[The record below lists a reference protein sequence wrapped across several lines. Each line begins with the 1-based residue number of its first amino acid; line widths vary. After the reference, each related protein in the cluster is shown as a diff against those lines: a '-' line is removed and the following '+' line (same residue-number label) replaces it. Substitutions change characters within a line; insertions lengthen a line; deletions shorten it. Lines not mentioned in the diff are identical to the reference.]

1 MARRLALLPAAALV
15 ATLALASSAGLASAA
30 TTTLTTT
37 MTGSEERPGPGD
49 PNGKGWV
56 SLEIDSNGTICYE
69 AKIQAIGHTISDA
82 HIHLAAAGFARRR
95 RGPAPPERRR
105 PDRQHV
111 QPVRDDDA
119 PRLATAIMANP
130 TAYYVNWH
138 TPAYPA
144 GAIRGQLG
152 D

>member
-37 MTGSEERPGPGD
+37 MTGAEERPGPGD

-69 AKIQAIGHTISDA
+69 AKIQAIGHTITDA
-82 HIHLAAAGFARRR
+82 HIHKAAAGSPGGVVVPLEPNEADRT
-95 RGPAPPERRR
+95 GNMYSHCVTTTPEIAAAI
-105 PDRQHV
+105 V
-111 QPVRDDDA
+111 
-119 PRLATAIMANP
+119 ATP
-130 TAYYVNWH
+130 SAYYVNWH
-138 TPAYPA
+138 TPTHPA
-144 GAIRGQLG
+144 GAIRGQL
-152 D
+152 DD

>member
-30 TTTLTTT
+30 TTTLTTS
-37 MTGSEERPGPGD
+37 MSGSEERPGPGD

-56 SLEIDSNGTICYE
+56 SLQIDSNGTICYE

-82 HIHLAAAGFARRR
+82 HIHLAAAGSPGGVVVPLHPNDADRT
-95 RGPAPPERRR
+95 GNMYSLCVTTTPE
-105 PDRQHV
+105 
-111 QPVRDDDA
+111 
-119 PRLATAIMANP
+119 LATAIMTNP
-130 TAYYVNWH
+130 SAYYVNWH

>member
-15 ATLALASSAGLASAA
+15 ATLALASSASLASAA

-37 MTGSEERPGPGD
+37 MTGAEERPGPGD

-69 AKIQAIGHTISDA
+69 AKIQAIGNTILDA
-82 HIHLAAAGFARRR
+82 HIHLAPAGSPGGVVVPLHPGDATRTGNMYSHCVTTSPELAA
-95 RGPAPPERRR
+95 
-105 PDRQHV
+105 
-111 QPVRDDDA
+111 
-119 PRLATAIMANP
+119 AIVANP
-130 TAYYVNWH
+130 SAYYVNWH
-138 TPAYPA
+138 TPAFPA